1 MRQLADSRAIP
12 VGFMTCCLACQSNF
26 FDSNICFLDG
36 CVNRLLKTFVAVS
49 FSLAVSRVHESQGAI
64 STQIA
69 KLEEQAG
76 IKLIDR
82 SQRHFRLTEAGE
94 IFLTFAKE
102 TLAKAQQLK
111 RLFEELNAGR
121 KGEIRIGATRSVG
134 IYVLPDIIR
143 GLAKEFPGIKL
154 SLFPQSRMPIYEIGR
169 A

>member
-12 VGFMTCCLACQSNF
+12 VGFMTCCLACQSKF

-36 CVNRLLKTFVAVS
+36 CVNRLPKTFVAVSECNS
-49 FSLAVSRVHESQGAI
+49 FSLAVSRVHKSQDAI
-64 STQIA
+64 SSQIA

-102 TLAKAQQLK
+102 TLAKAQQVK
-111 RLFEELNAGR
+111 RLFEE
-121 KGEIRIGATRSVG
+121 
-134 IYVLPDIIR
+134 
-143 GLAKEFPGIKL
+143 
-154 SLFPQSRMPIYEIGR
+154 
-169 A
+169 